1 MEHIIGEYYEC
12 NGEIFRKLKLRE
24 GKCQIRTP
32 EGKYMWVRPSDN
44 TTFITKPTL
53 PKPSDNITACDKS
66 DNITKPEA
74 EVPSDKCDNTTST
87 TSSDNITGSCI
98 ITGSDITTSITGD
111 NITPEPEEDDE
122 SYGTFAEIE
131 RPRPHT
137 PIRNMNEEEDKIY
150 EPDENGFI
158 W

>member
-53 PKPSDNITACDKS
+53 PEPSDNITDSDKS
-66 DNITKPEA
+66 DNTTKHEA
-74 EVPSDKCDNTTST
+74 EAPSDKCDNTTFT
-87 TSSDNITGSCI
+87 TSSDNTTECDN
-98 ITGSDITTSITGD
+98 ITGSDNT
-111 NITPEPEEDDE
+111 TPELEEE
-122 SYGTFAEIE
+122 GYGTLGEIE
-131 RPRPHT
+131 RRTPRT
-137 PIRNMNEEEDKIY
+137 PVRNMYEEDDKIY
-150 EPDENGFI
+150 EPDENGII

>member
-12 NGEIFRKLKLRE
+12 NGAIFRKLKLRE

-44 TTFITKPTL
+44 TTFITR
-53 PKPSDNITACDKS
+53 S

-74 EVPSDKCDNTTST
+74 TEAPSDITTFTTSSDITTFTTECDNITSSDNTTSIT
-87 TSSDNITGSCI
+87 DVQGVHPDNGE
-98 ITGSDITTSITGD
+98 G
-111 NITPEPEEDDE
+111 
-122 SYGTFAEIE
+122 YGTIGDIE
-131 RPRPHT
+131 RRTPRT
-137 PIRNMNEEEDKIY
+137 PVRNMYEENDKIY
-150 EPDENGFI
+150 EPDENGMI

>member
-44 TTFITKPTL
+44 TTFITKPTT
-53 PKPSDNITACDKS
+53 PEPSDNITGS

-74 EVPSDKCDNTTST
+74 EAPSDKCDNTTFT
-87 TSSDNITGSCI
+87 TSSDNTTECDNITTC
-98 ITGSDITTSITGD
+98 DNTTSITDD
-111 NITPEPEEDDE
+111 NITDNDE
-122 SYGTFAEIE
+122 GYGTFGEIE
-131 RPRPHT
+131 NRKLHT
-137 PIRNMNEEEDKIY
+137 PIRPIENGKIY